1 MEDCADVLH
10 TLYPQFDFLFLFDHS
25 CGHDKQ
31 QPDGLNA
38 ENMAKSYGDKQ
49 NYLRPIIKQKKDYLG
64 PYPRTLQ
71 LGDTQFM
78 VF

>member
-31 QPDGLNA
+31 QRDGLNA
-38 ENMAKSYGDKQ
+38 ENKAKSYGGKQ
-49 NYLRPIIKQKKDYLG
+49 HYLRPTIIKQEKNYLG
-64 PYPRTLQ
+64 PYP
-71 LGDTQFM
+71 
-78 VF
+78 